1 MIKVDRKNHIC
12 ELSGSS
18 NEVLIDV
25 QFALH
30 KAVHN
35 AVVKNGGDF
44 ATAVKTVCNALADSL
59 IDTEKF
65 IQSQLK
71 KDQDNSEMKQ

>member
-18 NEVLIDV
+18 NEILIDV

-35 AVVKNGGDF
+35 AVVKKTAGTLQRLLKQC
-44 ATAVKTVCNALADSL
+44 ATRLRIRLLILKSL
-59 IDTEKF
+59 
-65 IQSQLK
+65 SRVSSK
-71 KDQDNSEMKQ
+71 KIRTIRR

>member
-18 NEVLIDV
+18 NEILIDV

-35 AVVKNGGDF
+35 AVVKNGGGL
-44 ATAVKTVCNALADSL
+44 CNGC
-59 IDTEKF
+59 
-65 IQSQLK
+65 
-71 KDQDNSEMKQ
+71 